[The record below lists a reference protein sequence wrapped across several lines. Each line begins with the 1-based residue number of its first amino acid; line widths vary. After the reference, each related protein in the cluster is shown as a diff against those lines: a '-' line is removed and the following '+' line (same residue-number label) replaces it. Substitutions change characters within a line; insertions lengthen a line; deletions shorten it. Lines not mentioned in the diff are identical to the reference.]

1 MTKQHVAELTPR
13 TLSFRYG
20 GVKINAGAVNS
31 EMTREQLE
39 EFSQLARI
47 TSRGAMAFEFL
58 QNDDVS
64 FTVYTGDAG

>member
-13 TLSFRYG
+13 TLSFRCG

-39 EFSQLARI
+39 KFSQLARI
-47 TSRGAMAFEFL
+47 TSGGAMAFELL

-64 FTVYTGDAG
+64 FTVYTADAG